1 MKTNYSILLT
11 MSVALLINVSCKKK
25 GCTDPMAENY
35 SEEAKKDDETC
46 AYLPTITLNGAATV
60 STELNEVY
68 VDAGADATNNDG
80 SSVTVTAD
88 IAAVN
93 TSSTGTYTV
102 TYTATNENGTATATR
117 AVTVVIGQSV
127 WTSNTWGITSDCGAT
142 AFPLASPPTIS
153 AGSTSSDL
161 IFDSFLTIFL
171 GTANATISGETIT
184 FPNQTMGITGG
195 DVIFSGSG
203 SMNSSGTEITV
214 NYNYEN
220 TVLLFGGEGS
230 CTAVYTKQ

>member
-11 MSVALLINVSCKKK
+11 MSVAMLINVSCKKK
-25 GCTDPMAENY
+25 GCTDPMATNY

-46 AYLPTITLNGAATV
+46 AYVPTITLNGAATV
-60 STELNEVY
+60 SAELNEPY
-68 VDAGADATNNDG
+68 VDAGATASNKDG
-80 SSVTVTAD
+80 SSVNVTAD
-88 IAAVN
+88 ASSVN
-93 TSSTGTYTV
+93 TSQTGSYIV
-102 TYTATNENGTATATR
+102 NYTATNESGTANASR
-117 AVTVVIGQSV
+117 TVNVVFSQDYWIS
-127 WTSNTWGITSDCGAT
+127 STWNITSDCGLT
-142 AFPLASPPTIS
+142 AFPLSSPPTIS

-161 IFDSFLTIFL
+161 IFDSFFTLVG
-171 GTANATISGETIT
+171 GTANAIISGETIT

>member
-11 MSVALLINVSCKKK
+11 MSVAMLINVSCKKK
-25 GCTDPMAENY
+25 GCTDPMATNY

-46 AYLPTITLNGAATV
+46 AYVPTITLNGAATV

-117 AVTVVIGQSV
+117 AVTVVIGQSA
-127 WTSNTWGITSDCGAT
+127 WTSNTWEITSDCGAT

-153 AGSTSSDL
+153 AGGSSAL
-161 IFDSFLTIFL
+161 IFDSFFTAVG
-171 GTANATISGETIT
+171 GTANATINGSIIT
-184 FPNQTMGITGG
+184 FSNQTINITVG
-195 DVIFSGSG
+195 DVIFSGTG
-203 SMNSSGTEITV
+203 TMNASGTEFTV
-214 NYNYEN
+214 NYSYEN
-220 TVLLFGGEGS
+220 TTPLIGDAGS